1 MNNSRR
7 NKFDLL
13 AVLLILC
20 IFSAAVLSL
29 LLSGAGT
36 YKNMTE
42 KDRIS
47 QEKQIEELFLSNK
60 IFQAENRDKVRVT
73 EESGVEILSV
83 DSVENGEERITRV
96 WFYDGWIRE
105 LYSDADYTFTPDDG
119 EKIAKADSM
128 GFEKEDG
135 LLVVSLVYGGKE
147 DTRYFD
153 MRGGER

>member
-47 QEKQIEELFLSNK
+47 QERQIEELFLSNK
-60 IFQAENRDKVRVT
+60 VFQAENGDRISVSL
-73 EESGVEILSV
+73 ESGAQVLSV
-83 DSVENGEERITRV
+83 ESEENGEARITRV

-105 LYSDADYTFTPDDG
+105 LYSDADYNFRPDDG

-135 LLVVSLVYGGKE
+135 LLTVRLVYGGKE

-153 MRGGER
+153 LRGGER